1 MHVSVN
7 KLCFLSTCMYLQIL
21 LSIMNISSDVHP
33 RKPCVFSVYFNAKT
47 LSCQNDFFSRGFRG
61 YRWHNTCGN
70 SGVWVGLFFVQ
81 KTEIPGRWGVFQ
93 TIPSVEEVWILF
105 GTTLWGEGTV
115 LLKWFSLQVPPKLF
129 TMSNVLKC
137 ISMLN
142 VWKSLMFFRILVHI
156 HVSCKT
162 TSAQLAATFV
172 RVT

>member
-1 MHVSVN
+1 MCTPES
-7 KLCFLSTCMYLQIL
+7 L
-21 LSIMNISSDVHP
+21 
-33 RKPCVFSVYFNAKT
+33 VFSVFTLMQKHSLAKMI
-47 LSCQNDFFSRGFRG
+47 FFPEGLGGTDDIILVEILECGWG
-61 YRWHNTCGN
+61 Y
-70 SGVWVGLFFVQ
+70 SFVQ

-172 RVT
+172 HVT